1 MRPAAAISGPRPFWT
16 PSAISISTGA
26 WPGKA
31 RASRFTTRSPRAS
44 TVFSIR
50 ARSRHIQITGPRL
63 MAPNV
68 LDPGPSRPGSNLH
81 AQCLPGH
88 LGGVTL
94 LAINTSTTGSRSM
107 ELPLAAER
115 YTLAAE
121 KVEPNRILLN
131 GQEHKLG
138 ANDELPTLQAQHIT
152 AGQVE
157 HAPTSIS
164 FFAIEGADNPS
175 CR

>member
-1 MRPAAAISGPRPFWT
+1 
-16 PSAISISTGA
+16 
-26 WPGKA
+26 
-31 RASRFTTRSPRAS
+31 
-44 TVFSIR
+44 
-50 ARSRHIQITGPRL
+50 

-68 LDPGPSRPGSNLH
+68 LDPGPSRPGLH
-81 AQCLPGH
+81 RYAQCLPGH